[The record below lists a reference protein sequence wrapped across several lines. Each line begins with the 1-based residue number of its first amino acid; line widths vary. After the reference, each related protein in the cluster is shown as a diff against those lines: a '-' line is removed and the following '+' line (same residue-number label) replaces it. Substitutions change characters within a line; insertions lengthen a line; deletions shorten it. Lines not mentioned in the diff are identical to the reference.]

1 MGNPFSKSVDPEEE
15 KRKALEAQKK
25 EEERIR
31 KMREEMFSKSNPVN
45 NYQKS
50 QSISQIKP
58 KITENKEVIPTSQK
72 EEKPQ
77 KTNNEMIV
85 NTNKSEEST
94 KKEEKKTETK
104 ESTDFKTTSS
114 DMIKKSMSMPD
125 SEFIKNT

>member
-15 KRKALEAQKK
+15 KRKALEEQKK
-25 EEERIR
+25 EDERIR

-45 NYQKS
+45 NYHKS
-50 QSISQIKP
+50 QSKSISQIKP

-85 NTNKSEEST
+85 NTSKSEEIT
-94 KKEEKKTETK
+94 KKEEKTETK
-104 ESTDFKTTSS
+104 ESTDFKTTSL
-114 DMIKKSMSMPD
+114 DMLKRSVSN
-125 SEFIKNT
+125 SEYIKNT